1 MFTRY
6 NSKIGLEIALPV
18 ALILI
23 GTEVLMVVKEAWVG
37 IMIVSI
43 VGALIAYTFKT
54 TYYLLNK
61 DELVVKSGFFVNLN
75 IDANTIKSVKATRNP
90 LSAPAISLDRL
101 EIAYGKYDT
110 VMVSPKYRTGFIAQL
125 LNDHPSIAVELTK

>member
-1 MFTRY
+1 M
-6 NSKIGLEIALPV
+6 
-18 ALILI
+18 
-23 GTEVLMVVKEAWVG
+23 
-37 IMIVSI
+37 
-43 VGALIAYTFKT
+43 
-54 TYYLLNK
+54 
-61 DELVVKSGFFVNLN
+61 VKSGFFVNLN

-110 VMVSPKYRTGFIAQL
+110 IMVSPKDRTGFIAQL